1 MIDLLK
7 RCENLEDEI
16 VGKYEDILKIED
28 LINSSTGI
36 INDLREAVKQS
47 EQISEDM
54 RSFTAI
60 INDFKTEISNLK
72 ADLESY
78 GERLKRATWFK
89 ISTSKL
95 KCRC

>member
-1 MIDLLK
+1 M
-7 RCENLEDEI
+7 
-16 VGKYEDILKIED
+16 
-28 LINSSTGI
+28 
-36 INDLREAVKQS
+36 REAVKQS

-78 GERLKRATWFK
+78 GERLKGQLDLKLAQANSSVDAK
-89 ISTSKL
+89 ISSIETLKIKL
-95 KCRC
+95 KHM